1 MASLE
6 LQSLQETLS
15 ENSIETVADL
25 KSLSRSNED
34 MQELGF
40 SAEQLTRLVA
50 WGSGKPVKRSVE
62 AIEAKEAMEAM
73 EAKRATAA
81 AASAAAAAAAAV
93 PTPTDEGFQNS
104 EGDTDF
110 QTRMRKDAPTGQV
123 DYKAQLSILYKRVN
137 PAMLPKVDHFLRKY
151 KGNEAQ
157 MLNQIR
163 AKYGL
168 EPTEFGAESDDDFVA
183 RMEYED
189 MEREEAE
196 KRSSGDEKKT
206 KKSKKK
212 KKKKKKAKAEL

>member
-62 AIEAKEAMEAM
+62 AIEAKEAMEA
-73 EAKRATAA
+73 KRATAA

-110 QTRMRKDAPTGQV
+110 QTRMRKDAPTGQARAPQSICARGFGRVGHTLLRCCYIATAAATIVTVWRVDYFAQV
-123 DYKAQLSILYKRVN
+123 DYKAQLSILYKVHMTPGSR
-137 PAMLPKVDHFLRKY
+137 PLP
-151 KGNEAQ
+151 Q
-157 MLNQIR
+157 PI
-163 AKYGL
+163 
-168 EPTEFGAESDDDFVA
+168 EPNRGTHIEGTA
-183 RMEYED
+183 
-189 MEREEAE
+189 
-196 KRSSGDEKKT
+196 
-206 KKSKKK
+206 
-212 KKKKKKAKAEL
+212 